1 MKNIY
6 KSFLILVLLTS
17 CSQDENV
24 EIGRSSHPI
33 NMELKRQAKDIFGD
47 KLESER
53 SYQSFSSNDV
63 VYKINVEN
71 LSMEEFENYKD
82 QILPKKK
89 WIFRSKVNEGY
100 IFCQGSRQLEIIPP
114 QVLVGN
120 NELGRGDIGKQLEK
134 NWNVFFRH
142 TANGTLNECFL
153 RIRNKML

>member
-1 MKNIY
+1 MKSLIIGC
-6 KSFLILVLLTS
+6 FLIIFFS
-17 CSQDENV
+17 YCEQDGNV

-33 NMELKRQAKDIFGD
+33 NMELKRQAKDIFRD

-63 VYKINVEN
+63 VYKINVKN
-71 LSMEEFENYKD
+71 LSMEEFITYKD

-89 WIFRSKVNEGY
+89 WIFRSKINEGY

-120 NELGRGDIGKQLEK
+120 NELGRGDIGKQFK
-134 NWNVFFRH
+134 NNWNIFLRH
-142 TANGTLNECFL
+142 TANGTLNECYV
-153 RIRNKML
+153 RVRN

>member
-6 KSFLILVLLTS
+6 KSFLIIVLLTS
-17 CSQDENV
+17 CTQDENV
-24 EIGRSSHPI
+24 EIGRSNHPI
-33 NMELKRQAKDIFGD
+33 NMELKREAKDIFGD

-82 QILPKKK
+82 QILPKKN

-120 NELGRGDIGKQLEK
+120 NELGRGDIGKQLKK
-134 NWNVFFRH
+134 NWNIFLRH
-142 TANGTLNECFL
+142 TANGTLNECYL
-153 RIRNKML
+153 RSRS

>member
-1 MKNIY
+1 MKNIN

-17 CSQDENV
+17 CAQDENV
-24 EIGRSSHPI
+24 EIGRNNHPI
-33 NMELKRQAKDIFGD
+33 NMELKREAKDIFGD

-63 VYKINVEN
+63 VYKINVKN

-120 NELGRGDIGKQLEK
+120 NELGRGDIGKQLKK
-134 NWNVFFRH
+134 NWNIFLRH
-142 TANGTLNECFL
+142 TANGTLNECYL
-153 RIRNKML
+153 RKLDV

>member
-6 KSFLILVLLTS
+6 KSFLIIVLLTS
-17 CSQDENV
+17 CAQDENV
-24 EIGRSSHPI
+24 EIGRSNHPI
-33 NMELKRQAKDIFGD
+33 NMELKREAKDIFGD

-114 QVLVGN
+114 QVIVGN
-120 NELGRGDIGKQLEK
+120 NELGRGDIGKQLKK
-134 NWNVFFRH
+134 NWNIFLRH
-142 TANGTLNECFL
+142 TANGTLNECYL
-153 RIRNKML
+153 RSRG